1 MAQRNAQGDS
11 HPKPEY
17 SIYVYRYPDDVEA
30 GQSDWE
36 KKNVTR
42 NKIRALSVAKKLHGS
57 AAYKRVEV
65 KRKSFETRY
74 ERMID
79 RTFKVYEAGK
89 GVQASGSQAQPLVL
103 VKVRRFL
110 KKIF

>member
-1 MAQRNAQGDS
+1 MAQSAAQSDS
-11 HPKPEY
+11 TVKAEY
-17 SIYVYRYPDDVEA
+17 SVYVYHYPDDLDA

-42 NKIRALSVAKKLHGS
+42 NKIRALSVAKKLHVS

-79 RTFKVYEAGK
+79 RTYKVYESGK
-89 GVQASGSQAQPLVL
+89 GAPISGSQAHPRML